1 MLIYLKK
8 KMYMVIVIDIVLR
21 LCLFDILWFSYNINL
36 KIMFKFFKIYIYF
49 INFIEVYI
57 ILNVVY

>member
-1 MLIYLKK
+1 
-8 KMYMVIVIDIVLR
+8 MYMVIVIDIVLR